1 MEVLNEKLG
10 VNMTI
15 KDIIT
20 IASMIQKES
29 AHTGENYNISSVIYN
44 RLKKPSDFP
53 YLQIDATV
61 VYALGGKNDLTAE
74 DLKFDSPYNTYLYS
88 GLPPTPISNPGI
100 SAIYAALSPAE
111 TKYYYYALNP
121 KTNEHH
127 FSETYKEHQ
136 KFLESLKK

>member
-1 MEVLNEKLG
+1 
-10 VNMTI
+10 
-15 KDIIT
+15 
-20 IASMIQKES
+20 
-29 AHTGENYNISSVIYN
+29 
-44 RLKKPSDFP
+44 
-53 YLQIDATV
+53 
-61 VYALGGKNDLTAE
+61 LGGKNDLTAE